1 MQKPV
6 RPQPF
11 VLAATDHGPMILN
24 HLDYRAD
31 GERIFGVGYE
41 LLRDGSFSLYEAGIA
56 TALLDW
62 RREKHGD
69 GVVAIDCGANIG
81 VMTIEWA
88 RHMTGWGEVLAI
100 EAQERIYYALAGNI
114 CINNCFNARALHA
127 AVGNIDGDMKIP
139 QPDYRRPG
147 SFGSL
152 ELKQR
157 QNSEFIGQ
165 EVSYDPQAMRR
176 VIAFRLDSVELG
188 RVDLIKIDVEGME
201 EVLAGAEQTIG
212 RTKPYL
218 IVEHYKLSSEPLKS
232 VLASLGKAGPGRSP
246 QGFAITLLASLE
258 LPPGVAFPSSV

>member
-1 MQKPV
+1 MQKPP

-24 HLDYRAD
+24 HLDYRVE

-41 LLRDGSFSLYEAGIA
+41 LLRDSSFCMYEANVA

-62 RREKHGD
+62 RRERHGD
-69 GVVAIDCGANIG
+69 GVVAIDCGANVG
-81 VMTIEWA
+81 VMTVEWA

-114 CINNCFNARALHA
+114 CLNNCFNARALHG
-127 AVGNIDGDMKIP
+127 AVGNTDGEIRIP

-157 QNSEFIGQ
+157 SNSEFIGQ
-165 EVSYDPQAMRR
+165 ELSYDPQNMRP
-176 VIAFRLDSVELG
+176 VIAFRIDSIPLA

-201 EVLAGAEQTIG
+201 EEVLAGAEQTIR
-212 RTKPYL
+212 RTRPYL
-218 IVEHYKLSSEPLKS
+218 IVEHYKLGVEPLKAM
-232 VLASLGKAGPGRSP
+232 LARLGYRVWEDGMNLVGMPEDDPNVER
-246 QGFAITLLASLE
+246 IT
-258 LPPGVAFPSSV
+258 VAQRP